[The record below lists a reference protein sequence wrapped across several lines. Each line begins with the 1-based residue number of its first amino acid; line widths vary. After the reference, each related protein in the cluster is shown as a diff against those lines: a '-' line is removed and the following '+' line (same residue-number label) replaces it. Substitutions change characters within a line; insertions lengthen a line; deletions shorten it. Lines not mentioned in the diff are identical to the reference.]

1 MKKVLSLLLI
11 MCSSLTMSGQQH
23 SLTDSLHYRA
33 ELQATMSSGDNT
45 PLWLNAN
52 KYGLSSL
59 KTANGYLRGAV
70 YRPLSADNGRKW
82 GVGYG
87 ADVAVAAGFTSKL
100 VVQQAYVEGRWLKGV
115 LTVGAKEYPME
126 LKNQE
131 LSTGA
136 QTLGVN
142 ARPIPQVRLALPD
155 YWTIPGTKNWLAL
168 KGHIAYGKT
177 TDDNWQKEFVSPQ
190 SRYTEGTLYH
200 SKAGYLKIGPGKFT
214 AELGLEMACQF
225 GGTAYR
231 FHSDGS
237 FDDEVHQQG
246 GLKGMLKALI
256 PGGSDAVDDLYT
268 GGAGNSLGSWLARFN
283 FDDEEWGFSIYADHF
298 FEDHSAMF
306 LTEYNGYGEGDE
318 WNVKKDRRFF
328 LYGLKDIQFGFELR
342 LKDARWIDNIVAEL
356 FFSKYQSGPIYH
368 DHDEVISDHLGGQ
381 DNYYNHSIYTG
392 WQHWGQVIG
401 NPLYLSP
408 IYNTDQSIYIKNN
421 RSKAYHIGFSGSP
434 YPRFHYRMLGTYLK
448 GYGTY
453 DKPYYD
459 PRKTVSLL
467 AEACYTFPSTSVLKG
482 WSVKGAVG
490 ADFGELMGDNFGLQM
505 TIAKSG
511 LF

>member
-1 MKKVLSLLLI
+1 MP
-11 MCSSLTMSGQQH
+11 Q
-23 SLTDSLHYRA
+23 
-33 ELQATMSSGDNT
+33 
-45 PLWLNAN
+45 
-52 KYGLSSL
+52 
-59 KTANGYLRGAV
+59 
-70 YRPLSADNGRKW
+70 
-82 GVGYG
+82 
-87 ADVAVAAGFTSKL
+87 
-100 VVQQAYVEGRWLKGV
+100 
-115 LTVGAKEYPME
+115 
-126 LKNQE
+126 
-131 LSTGA
+131 
-136 QTLGVN
+136 
-142 ARPIPQVRLALPD
+142 IP
-155 YWTIPGTKNWLAL
+155 
-168 KGHIAYGKT
+168 
-177 TDDNWQKEFVSPQ
+177 
-190 SRYTEGTLYH
+190 
-200 SKAGYLKIGPGKFT
+200 
-214 AELGLEMACQF
+214 
-225 GGTAYR
+225 
-231 FHSDGS
+231 
-237 FDDEVHQQG
+237 
-246 GLKGMLKALI
+246 
-256 PGGSDAVDDLYT
+256 
-268 GGAGNSLGSWLARFN
+268 
-283 FDDEEWGFSIYADHF
+283 
-298 FEDHSAMF
+298 
-306 LTEYNGYGEGDE
+306 
-318 WNVKKDRRFF
+318 
-328 LYGLKDIQFGFELR
+328 
-342 LKDARWIDNIVAEL
+342 AEL

-459 PRKTVSLL
+459 PRNTVSLL